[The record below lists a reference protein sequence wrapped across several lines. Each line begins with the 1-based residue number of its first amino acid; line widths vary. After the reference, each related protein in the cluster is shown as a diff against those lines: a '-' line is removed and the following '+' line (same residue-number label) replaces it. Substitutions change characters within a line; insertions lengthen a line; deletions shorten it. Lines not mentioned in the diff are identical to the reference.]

1 MIGESMKL
9 LVINGPNLNFLG
21 IRNTSV
27 YGKEDYNFLVDKI
40 KTHCKEAQVE
50 VVCYQSNYEG
60 GIIDRLQQ
68 AYHEGVEGII
78 INPGAYTHYSYAIRD
93 AISSVSIDTVEVH
106 ISDIHSRE
114 SFRQVSVTKDVC
126 VHQITGKGLD
136 GYLEGI
142 DYLISQKKQ
151 ANSGLIS

>member
-1 MIGESMKL
+1 MKL
-9 LVINGPNLNFLG
+9 LIMNGPNLNFLG

-27 YGKEDYNFLVDKI
+27 YGKEDYQFLTNKI
-40 KTHCKEAQVE
+40 KKHCLEVE
-50 VVCYQSNYEG
+50 VEVDFYQSNYEG

-68 AYHEGVEGII
+68 AYHEGVDGIV

-106 ISDIHSRE
+106 ISDVQSRE
-114 SFRQVSVTKDVC
+114 AFRRVSVTKDVC

-136 GYLEGI
+136 GYLEAI
-142 DYLISQKKQ
+142 DFLLSSRQ
-151 ANSGLIS
+151 

>member
-1 MIGESMKL
+1 MKL

-21 IRNTSV
+21 IRNTDV
-27 YGKEDYNFLVDKI
+27 YGKEDYNFLLEKI
-40 KTHCKEAQVE
+40 RNHCREVE
-50 VVCYQSNYEG
+50 VEVDFYQSNYEG

-68 AYHEGVEGII
+68 AYHEGVEGIV

-93 AISSVSIDTVEVH
+93 AIASVQIDTVEVH
-106 ISDIHSRE
+106 ISDIHTRE
-114 SFRQVSVTKDVC
+114 AFRHVSVTKEVC

-142 DYLISQKKQ
+142 DYLLK
-151 ANSGLIS
+151 NR

>member
-1 MIGESMKL
+1 MKI

-21 IRNTSV
+21 IRNPDV
-27 YGKEDYNFLVDKI
+27 YGKEDYDYLLEKI
-40 KTHCKEAQVE
+40 RAHCREVE
-50 VVCYQSNYEG
+50 VEVEFYQSNYEG

-68 AYHEGVEGII
+68 AYHEGMEGIV

-114 SFRQVSVTKDVC
+114 AFRQNSVTKDVC
-126 VHQITGKGLD
+126 VHQIAGKGLD
-136 GYLEGI
+136 GYLDGI
-142 DYLISQKKQ
+142 DYLLSTRK
-151 ANSGLIS
+151 

>member
-1 MIGESMKL
+1 MKL

-27 YGKEDYNFLVDKI
+27 YGKEDYDFLVEKI
-40 KTHCKEAQVE
+40 KKHCLEVE
-50 VVCYQSNYEG
+50 VEVDFYQSNYEG

-68 AYHEGVEGII
+68 AYHDGVEGVV

-114 SFRQVSVTKDVC
+114 SFRHVSVTKDVC

-136 GYLEGI
+136 GYLEAV
-142 DYLISQKKQ
+142 DFLLSSKK
-151 ANSGLIS
+151 